1 MAGFL
6 FIMKKVK
13 NVACYYNQQKRIR
26 ESLLM
31 KCERSQVHYEN
42 FRVVVMIR

>member
-13 NVACYYNQQKRIR
+13 NVACYYNQHKRIR

-31 KCERSQVHYEN
+31 KCES
-42 FRVVVMIR
+42 ITGTLGKL